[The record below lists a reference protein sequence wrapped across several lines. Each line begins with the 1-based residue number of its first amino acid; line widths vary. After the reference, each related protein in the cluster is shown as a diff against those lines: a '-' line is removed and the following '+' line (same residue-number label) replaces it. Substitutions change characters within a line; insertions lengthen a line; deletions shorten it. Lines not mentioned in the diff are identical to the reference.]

1 MDMHKKP
8 NIQSIEKAMPLLSA
22 ESFYKHHLPKLVIGW
37 QEWCALPKFHI
48 PAIKCKIDTGAKT
61 SALHADLIEP
71 FTRHGE
77 RYVHFYVHPL
87 QQHKRVEVKCTAK
100 IIDERVIMNSGGKKE
115 HRYIVNTPI
124 VLGHL
129 TWHIDIS
136 LTNRDPMAFRMLLGR
151 DALRSLF
158 VVDPHKILCQGKRN
172 PHELKK
178 LYKKNHPNF

>member
-1 MDMHKKP
+1 MHKK
-8 NIQSIEKAMPLLSA
+8 SSLHDTDSAVPLLSV
-22 ESFYKHHLPKLVIGW
+22 ENFHKHHLPKLVIGW
-37 QEWCALPKFHI
+37 QEWCALPKLHI

-77 RYVHFYVHPL
+77 RYVHFLVHPL
-87 QQHKRVEVKCTAK
+87 QQHKRVEVKCTGK

-115 HRYIVNTPI
+115 HRYVIRTPI

-129 TWHIDIS
+129 TWEIEIS

-158 VVDPHKILCQGKRN
+158 VIDPHKILCQGRRDLA
-172 PHELKK
+172 ELKK
-178 LYKKNHPNF
+178 LYKKNHPHF